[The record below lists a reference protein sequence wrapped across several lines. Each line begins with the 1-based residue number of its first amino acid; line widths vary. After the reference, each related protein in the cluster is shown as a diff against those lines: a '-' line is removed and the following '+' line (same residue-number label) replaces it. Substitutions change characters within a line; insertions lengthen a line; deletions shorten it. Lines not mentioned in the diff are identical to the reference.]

1 MPAEEIG
8 RYLRPVTPEEM
19 AAVIRFLLSEE
30 SSFMT
35 GHTLAASGGRI
46 MLP

>member
-1 MPAEEIG
+1 
-8 RYLRPVTPEEM
+8 M
-19 AAVIRFLLSEE
+19 AAVIRSPFGDE

-35 GHTLAASGGRI
+35 GQTLAASGLRG